1 VVPAGRSHTAP
12 VSEIQAA
19 TPAASGALLVAR
31 LGRVVLELVRGVGRS
46 ALFVSA
52 ALASA
57 SRRPWRGSRILD
69 ELHFVGVR
77 STAVVVLTGAF
88 TGMVLALQGYRSL
101 SGFGSEALLGSAV
114 ALALVR
120 ELGPVLAAL
129 MVAARA
135 GSAITAEL
143 GIMRVTEQIDA
154 LEVMA
159 VDPLQFLV
167 WPRLIAAV
175 LVMPLLASIFDV
187 VGIWGGYVVAVRFL
201 GLSGGTYFSAMK
213 SAVEMP
219 DVTGGLVK
227 AACFGLIVAAVCT
240 WKGYFAKQGARG
252 VSRATTEAVVMSSVL
267 VLVSDYFLTSALF

>member
-1 VVPAGRSHTAP
+1 VGAGGRPHTPP
-12 VSEIQAA
+12 VSENHAV
-19 TPAASGALLVAR
+19 TPAVSGDFPVAR
-31 LGRVVLELVRGVGRS
+31 LGRGVLAHVRTVGRS
-46 ALFVSA
+46 ALFMGR

-57 SRRPWRGSRILD
+57 PRRPWRGDRIME

-101 SGFGSEALLGSAV
+101 RGFGSEALLGSAV

-120 ELGPVLAAL
+120 ELGPVLSAL

-159 VDPLQFLV
+159 VDPLKYLV
-167 WPRLIAAV
+167 EPRLVAAV
-175 LVMPLLASIFDV
+175 LVLPLLTSLFDV
-187 VGIWGGYVVAVRFL
+187 VGIWGGYVVGVRFL
-201 GLSGGTYFSAMK
+201 GLPAGSYFSAMK
-213 SAVEMP
+213 DSVEMA
-219 DVTGGLVK
+219 DVTGGLLK
-227 AACFGLIVAAVCT
+227 AAGFGLIVAGVCT
-240 WKGYFAKQGARG
+240 WKGYFASQGARG
-252 VSRATTEAVVMSSVL
+252 VSRATTEAVVLSAVL

>member
-1 VVPAGRSHTAP
+1 MPAVAGASPVARIGR
-12 VSEIQAA
+12 
-19 TPAASGALLVAR
+19 GAL
-31 LGRVVLELVRGVGRS
+31 GQVRSVGRS
-46 ALFVSA
+46 ALFVGR

-57 SRRPWRGSRILD
+57 PRRPLRGGRVLD

-120 ELGPVLAAL
+120 ELGPVLSAL

-159 VDPLQFLV
+159 VDPLKFLV
-167 WPRLIAAV
+167 APRLIAAV
-175 LVMPLLASIFDV
+175 LVLPLLAAIFDV

-201 GLSGGTYFSAMK
+201 GLGAGTYFSAMK
-213 SAVEMP
+213 SAVEMS
-219 DVTGGLVK
+219 DVTGGLAK
-227 AACFGLIVAAVCT
+227 SAAFGLIVAAVCT
-240 WKGYFAKQGARG
+240 WKGYFAGQGARG
-252 VSRATTEAVVMSSVL
+252 VSRATTEAVVLSSVL